1 MNETQ
6 ILEMVIA
13 LYEQIRHNHE
23 RAVSLTNSVTALV
36 DAMERTNKKFQLKY
50 AASFEEATQSSRAE
64 ADALA
69 LLVIDG
75 NILRLRQQLEMLE
88 SESDDHEET

>member
-1 MNETQ
+1 MEDAGLRDL
-6 ILEMVIA
+6 IIA

-23 RAVSLTNSVTALV
+23 RAVALTNSVTALV
-36 DAMERTNKKFQLKY
+36 AAMERTNKKFQVKY
-50 AASFEEATQSSRAE
+50 AAAFEEAKNSERAE

-75 NILRLRQQLEMLE
+75 NIARLRGE
-88 SESDDHEET
+88 STA